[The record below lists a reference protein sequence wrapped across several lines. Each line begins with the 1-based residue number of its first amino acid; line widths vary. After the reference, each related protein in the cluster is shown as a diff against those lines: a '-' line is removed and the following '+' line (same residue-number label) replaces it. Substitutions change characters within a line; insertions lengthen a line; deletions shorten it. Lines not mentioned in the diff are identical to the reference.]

1 MGKTVIR
8 MKYKA
13 TDNIRTLV
21 DAIKMCIDNPQ
32 GLTEDDSYI
41 WDIE

>member
-1 MGKTVIR
+1 MEKKVVRI
-8 MKYKA
+8 KYKA
-13 TDNIRTLV
+13 TNNIRTLV

-32 GLTEDDSYI
+32 GLTEYDYYI